1 MFERLQEIVL
11 NNEKFLSEQEE
22 PEVIQLIYAYYTV
35 LILAKKATST
45 FVKCQLQNLFY
56 QYLLTNRFYSY

>member
-35 LILAKKATST
+35 LILAK
-45 FVKCQLQNLFY
+45 N
-56 QYLLTNRFYSY
+56 

>member
-35 LILAKKATST
+35 LTVPCKKGYIYICQVSTTKFILSIP
-45 FVKCQLQNLFY
+45 FN
-56 QYLLTNRFYSY
+56 

>member
-22 PEVIQLIYAYYTV
+22 PEVIQLIYAYTV
-35 LILAKKATST
+35 LTVTCKKGYIYTCQVST
-45 FVKCQLQNLFY
+45 TQV
-56 QYLLTNRFYSY
+56 LLTIPFN